1 MRKFAAVLL
10 ILVVLIPTG
19 CWDMREINELGMVMA
34 VGVDKSSDSQTYTVT
49 VQIANP
55 KPTDS
60 ARSEAGTSAE
70 SMWIVSGEGRS
81 INEAVREISKVSSK
95 NIMWAHNN
103 IIIIGESCARNGIIP
118 VLDFFTHTPETRLK
132 TFVAVAKGNA
142 SDYLSTVAGNAD
154 ISGVSLSEIFRFS
167 TLTAESVQTDMLRVA
182 ADMYSSDTQPIL
194 SSIDFKNR
202 ILPDSGKPQKIINLS
217 GSAVFD
223 KDKLLGFLSQEETRG
238 VAWVLNSFHN
248 TTKNTIITVI
258 DPAHDNKA
266 VSVQTADVKTKLV
279 SNISEQIPDIS
290 IQISGIGK
298 IVEEDASTNQ
308 SIQAMKTHLEE
319 LVDNK
324 IADDINLALDK
335 VQKNYKSDVFG
346 FGKLIHAQ
354 HKEAWQTDIK
364 DEWPTIFPKIPV
376 TIAVDITIIGSS
388 VKAKPMD
395 VQKGEIID
403 ESQNQ

>member
-10 ILVVLIPTG
+10 ILSVLILTG
-19 CWDMREINELGMVMA
+19 CWDMREINELGIVMA
-34 VGVDKSSDSQTYTVT
+34 VGVDKSSNSQTYTVT
-49 VQIANP
+49 VQIANT

-60 ARSEAGTSAE
+60 SRSEAGASTE
-70 SMWIVSGEGRS
+70 SMWIVSVEGRS
-81 INEAVREISKVSSK
+81 LYEAVRQISKVSSRK
-95 NIMWAHNN
+95 IMWAHNN
-103 IIIIGESCARNGIIP
+103 IIIIGESCARDGIIP

-142 SDYLSTVAGNAD
+142 RDYLSTVAGNED
-154 ISGVSLSEIFRFS
+154 ISGISLSEIFRFS
-167 TLTAESVQTDMLRVA
+167 TLTAESVQTDMLRLA
-182 ADMYSSDTQPIL
+182 ADIYSSDTQPIL

-223 KDKLLGFLSQEETRG
+223 KDKLLGFLSPEETRG

-248 TTKNTIITVI
+248 TTNNTIITVI

-266 VSVQTADVKTKLV
+266 VSVETKNVKTKLV
-279 SNISEQIPDIS
+279 ANISEHLPDIS

-354 HKEAWQTDIK
+354 HKKAWQTDIK

-376 TIAVDITIIGSS
+376 TIAVDIRITKSS

-395 VQKGEIID
+395 VQKGELID
-403 ESQNQ
+403 ESQN